1 MMYAS
6 VIQWIFYFFLYCFL
20 GWIFE
25 SAVVSISQRRFVN
38 RGFMKGPFLP
48 IYGFGALTILI
59 ATLPVRACPAAVFAV
74 GMLAATVLESG
85 TGAAM
90 ERLFKVRYWD
100 YSHRRFQLGGYIC
113 LRSSLA
119 WGALSLLVDYCI
131 HARIEAL
138 IARLPAFLPETI
150 VYTVGIWFIYDF
162 TTSFRSAFSLRQ
174 LLEKDEALHRE
185 IEALRAQ
192 ISELEARYDQA
203 RDSVTERIDTL
214 RDATE
219 ETISARLARLEMLPA
234 KIRADL
240 SARNARTQEALSD
253 LRARLTAQTDLHRLL
268 HRNPGATSRR
278 YARSL
283 REIRTALESAI
294 QKNRHKNDPA

>member
-1 MMYAS
+1 MMYDS

-25 SAVVSISQRRFVN
+25 STVVSISQRRFVN

-48 IYGFGALTILI
+48 IYGFGALAILL
-59 ATLPVRACPAAVFAV
+59 ATLPVRAYPAAVFVV
-74 GMLAATVLESG
+74 GMLAATALEYG

-100 YSHRRFQLGGYIC
+100 YSHKRFQLNGYVC
-113 LRSSLA
+113 LSSSLA

-138 IARLPAFLPETI
+138 AARLPAWLPDAI
-150 VYTVGIWFIYDF
+150 VYTVSLWFVYDF

-174 LLEKDEALHRE
+174 LLEKDEALRRE
-185 IEALRAQ
+185 IEALRARL
-192 ISELEARYDQA
+192 SELETRYDQA
-203 RDSVTERIDTL
+203 RDSMTERIDTL
-214 RDATE
+214 RDVTE
-219 ETISARLARLEMLPA
+219 EAISVRLARLEVLPA
-234 KIRADL
+234 EIRAEL
-240 SARNARTQEALSD
+240 SARNARTQEALAE
-253 LRARLTAQTDLHRLL
+253 LRARLTVKTDLHRLL
-268 HRNPGATSRR
+268 RRNPGATSRR

-283 REIRTALESAI
+283 REIRTALESAVR
-294 QKNRHKNDPA
+294 QTRHRGDKP